1 MKFLKIV
8 AVLLLL
14 CFSTIDIVAQNVQVD
29 PMLMQDLELF
39 KINEPLQLWLNFL
52 KSKDDKK
59 GSQYWNSKE
68 VKQYSDSTYFQLK
81 DLDYFDDGKIIKT
94 LNQGTTVLSITKK
107 DTLYKI
113 TSMLRFK
120 VNDSVSTTPFLF
132 HVYASIE
139 KESGLLKLYNP
150 FPINQKLMMQEKS
163 FENIH
168 YVFPKYHEFNKSL
181 AKEQTRKIAFVE
193 KEFNLKLNYPTF
205 IFTNNRSELYRLLGY
220 DFNFQDMGDEKPFG
234 HAFDQYNYVYA
245 CGNGEY
251 FPHELIH
258 LMINPTW
265 PKAHGWFI
273 EGFATYFGESRG
285 KSLDWHLNNFKNY
298 YLAHP
303 TEDYSDLLSK
313 RNIDDISDFRYVIGG
328 LFVKLAYEKGGAEA
342 VKRLMTFEDNDTGFY
357 KALEMVL
364 GIKKEGINQFFT
376 AYFKK

>member
-1 MKFLKIV
+1 MKYLR
-8 AVLLLL
+8 LLTALFFL
-14 CFSTIDIVAQNVQVD
+14 CFSSINIKAQNRQVD
-29 PMLMQDLELF
+29 PLLMQDLEVF

-59 GSQYWNSKE
+59 GAHYWNSKE
-68 VKQYSDSTYFQLK
+68 VKKYSDSTYFQLK

-94 LNQGTTVLSITKK
+94 LNQGATVLSITKK

-113 TSMLRFK
+113 TSMLIFK
-120 VNDSVSTTPFLF
+120 VDDSVSTTPFIF

-150 FPINQKLMMQEKS
+150 FPINQKLMMQEK
-163 FENIH
+163 NYKKIH

-181 AKEQTRKIAFVE
+181 AKEQARKIAFVE

-220 DFNFQDMGDEKPFG
+220 DFNFQDIGDEKPFG
-234 HAFDQYNYVYA
+234 RAFVQNNYVYA
-245 CGNGEY
+245 CGTGEY

-285 KSLDWHLNNFKNY
+285 KSLDWHLNNFKKY

-303 TEDYSDLLSK
+303 MEDYSDLLSK
-313 RNIDDISDFRYVIGG
+313 RNIDDISGYQYVIGG
-328 LFVKLAYEKGGAEA
+328 LFVKLAYEKGGAES
-342 VKRLMTFEDNDTGFY
+342 VKRLMTFGVSDTEFY
-357 KALEMVL
+357 LALETVL
-364 GIKKEGINQFFT
+364 GIKKEGINQFFRECF
-376 AYFKK
+376 AK

>member
-1 MKFLKIV
+1 MKLLKIV

-14 CFSTIDIVAQNVQVD
+14 CFSTIDIIAQNIQVD

-39 KINEPLQLWLNFL
+39 NINEPLQLWLNFL

-81 DLDYFDDGKIIKT
+81 DLDYFGDRKIIKT

-139 KESGLLKLYNP
+139 KESGLLKIYNP

-163 FENIH
+163 FENIR
-168 YVFPKYHEFNKSL
+168 YVFPKYHAFNKSL

-220 DFNFQDMGDEKPFG
+220 DFNFQDIGDEKPFG
-234 HAFDQYNYVYA
+234 HAFVQYNYVYA

-258 LMINPTW
+258 LLINPTW
-265 PKAHGWFI
+265 PKAHTWFI

-303 TEDYSDLLSK
+303 MEDYSDLLSK
-313 RNIDDISDFRYVIGG
+313 RNIDDISGFQYVIGG

-357 KALEMVL
+357 QALEMVL

-376 AYFKK
+376 AYFNK

>member
-1 MKFLKIV
+1 MKYLRLL
-8 AVLLLL
+8 AVLLFL
-14 CFSTIDIVAQNVQVD
+14 CFSSINIKAQNILVD

-39 KINEPLQLWLNFL
+39 KIKEPLQLWLNFL
-52 KSKDDKK
+52 KSKDDKQ
-59 GSQYWNSKE
+59 GAHYWNSKE
-68 VKQYSDSTYFQLK
+68 VKQYSDITYFQLK
-81 DLDYFDDGKIIKT
+81 DLDYFEDGKFINT

-120 VNDSVSTTPFLF
+120 VNDSVSSTPFIF

-150 FPINQKLMMQEKS
+150 FPINQRLMMQEKNYK
-163 FENIH
+163 NIH
-168 YVFPKYHEFNKSL
+168 YVFPKYHKFNKLL
-181 AKEQTRKIAFVE
+181 AKEQARKIDFVE
-193 KEFNLKLNYPTF
+193 REFNLKLNLPTF

-220 DFNFQDMGDEKPFG
+220 DFNFQDIGDEKPFG
-234 HAFDQYNYVYA
+234 HAFVQYNYVYT

-258 LMINPTW
+258 LLINPIW

-285 KSLDWHLNNFKNY
+285 RSLDWHLNNFKKY

-303 TEDYSDLLSK
+303 MEDYSDLLSK
-313 RNIDDISDFRYVIGG
+313 RNIDDISGYQYVVGG
-328 LFVKLAYEKGGAEA
+328 LFVKLAYEKGGAES
-342 VKRLMTFEDNDTGFY
+342 VKRLMTFGGSDTEFY
-357 KALEMVL
+357 QALEAVL
-364 GIKKEGINQFFT
+364 GIKKEGVNQLFRECF
-376 AYFKK
+376 AK

>member
-14 CFSTIDIVAQNVQVD
+14 CFSTINIIAQNVQVD

-39 KINEPLQLWLNFL
+39 NINEPLQLWLNFL

-81 DLDYFDDGKIIKT
+81 DLDYFGDGKIIKT

-120 VNDSVSTTPFLF
+120 VNDSVSTTPFIF

-163 FENIH
+163 FENIR

-181 AKEQTRKIAFVE
+181 AKEQKRKIAFVE

-220 DFNFQDMGDEKPFG
+220 DFNFLDIGDEKPFG
-234 HAFDQYNYVYA
+234 HAFVQYNYVYA

-313 RNIDDISDFRYVIGG
+313 RNIDDISGFQYVFGG
-328 LFVKLAYEKGGAEA
+328 LFVKLAYEKGGAES

-357 KALEMVL
+357 QALEMVL
-364 GIKKEGINQFFT
+364 GIKKEGINQFFK
-376 AYFKK
+376 AYFNK